1 MINLLCYE
9 QCQISKN
16 ILTYELVS
24 LTKMIFVDF
33 FVANES
39 LGMVSPHFYLNNE
52 NKNANNTKIVEGK
65 MRVRG
70 GPMLHTCSMKM
81 IESLL
86 LNNISLYHS
95 NAIILFLSK
104 RFLQL

>member
-1 MINLLCYE
+1 MINLLCYG

-65 MRVRG
+65 TRVIG
-70 GPMLHTCSMKM
+70 GPMLHTCSIISENDWVSS
-81 IESLL
+81 IE
-86 LNNISLYHS
+86 
-95 NAIILFLSK
+95 
-104 RFLQL
+104 